1 MKFRYLV
8 GFAALALLAS
18 CSKDAPDE
26 KAWVYDESLPVPV
39 TFSAPRVMIQPTKA
53 MIEGTSLDGYNVGVF
68 ALADGEG
75 AWTGARGDLVMLYNE
90 TGTVTEEGTGNAG
103 SLKFSSTVYYPMS
116 SDQNFTFYAY
126 HSPDGRVQ
134 LNEEGSVVS
143 LTYSLGYTDVLWAKS
158 EATPVETAE
167 GEPLSG
173 FNGRYVRHIEQTY
186 VGNQEQLNTY
196 LPRLNFEHKLAAL
209 KFTVVD
215 QSGADE
221 TLTLHRIGVEN
232 AITQA
237 TLCIASKDPS
247 VQSGTI
253 SPGDGNGEA
262 TRGRIYVVKPK
273 PGGEEGTTTDLDYVV
288 NTEGID
294 AGHLLVYPSATEG
307 YELVLQLKWGDG
319 SVEEVR
325 ETLTGNFEPGKVY
338 GYRVV
343 VNNGPQTIQAIPV
356 TLKEWNDGFAES
368 GNGDLSVGAE

>member
-143 LTYSLGYTDVLWAKS
+143 LT
-158 EATPVETAE
+158 
-167 GEPLSG
+167 
-173 FNGRYVRHIEQTY
+173 
-186 VGNQEQLNTY
+186 
-196 LPRLNFEHKLAAL
+196 
-209 KFTVVD
+209 
-215 QSGADE
+215 
-221 TLTLHRIGVEN
+221 
-232 AITQA
+232 
-237 TLCIASKDPS
+237 
-247 VQSGTI
+247 
-253 SPGDGNGEA
+253 
-262 TRGRIYVVKPK
+262 
-273 PGGEEGTTTDLDYVV
+273 
-288 NTEGID
+288 
-294 AGHLLVYPSATEG
+294 
-307 YELVLQLKWGDG
+307 
-319 SVEEVR
+319 
-325 ETLTGNFEPGKVY
+325 
-338 GYRVV
+338 
-343 VNNGPQTIQAIPV
+343 
-356 TLKEWNDGFAES
+356 
-368 GNGDLSVGAE
+368 